1 MKAYHVKLF
10 RHGKKLMTRK
20 LRPWALP
27 DTLKKTASV
36 LLYVLLFFLSVLC
49 TFEEVFSSSVITIPA
64 FVLGLFET
72 HCN

>member
-10 RHGKKLMTRK
+10 RHGKKLMTQK

-36 LLYVLLFFLSVLC
+36 LLYVLLFFLSVLWH
-49 TFEEVFSSSVITIPA
+49 F
-64 FVLGLFET
+64 
-72 HCN
+72 